1 MDTWRLLL
9 TPPAHGAWNMAVD
22 ETLLES
28 VGRGAS
34 LPTLRLYA
42 WQRPCLS
49 LGYAQPFSDID
60 RPRLLAR
67 GWDVLR
73 RPTGGRAILHS
84 DELTYSVIAPPDE
97 PRLAGTLLESYNRLA
112 QALLAALQSLGLPV
126 EIQARAI
133 LPAAHLCLPVLAD
146 SPGRHWR
153 RQNTNPVCFEVP
165 STYEITVG
173 GKKLVGSAQ
182 ARRKEGVLQ
191 HGSLPLGGDLTR
203 ILQVLAFPNEA
214 ARLRAAERLL
224 AHATTVESALGRPV
238 SWAEAAQAFISA
250 FGDRLDLDLQP
261 RHLTPAEEA
270 RVEELV
276 KNKYAHPEWTQRV
289 AGLKAEG

>member
-1 MDTWRLLL
+1 MMVAQMDTWRLLL
-9 TPPAHGAWNMAVD
+9 TPPARGAWNMAVD

-42 WQRPCLS
+42 WHPPCLS
-49 LGYAQPFSDID
+49 LGYAQPFTDVD
-60 RPRLLAR
+60 LPRLLAR
-67 GWDVLR
+67 GWDLVR

-84 DELTYSVIAPPDE
+84 DELTYSVVARPDE
-97 PRLAGTLLESYNRLA
+97 PRLSGTLLESYNRLA

-126 EIQARAI
+126 EIQARAA
-133 LPAAHLCLPVLAD
+133 LPAAH
-146 SPGRHWR
+146 
-153 RQNTNPVCFEVP
+153 NTNPVCFEVP

-261 RHLTPAEEA
+261 RHLTPAEES

-276 KNKYAHPEWTQRV
+276 KNKYAHPQWTQRV